1 MHNNE
6 KPPSDSKILSNPLA
20 IADQIGTGGG
30 KSKLPPIH
38 LWNPPFCGDIDME
51 IRRNGDWFYQG
62 SRIQRP
68 ALVRLF
74 STVMRREDDDAYYL
88 VTPVEKVR
96 IRVEDAPLFVVA
108 LEVLNEEDGQ
118 SLQFTTSTNDVVIAS
133 AEHPITVVHGDDG
146 PVPYVHVRDRLTAMI
161 SRPVYY
167 ELVALG
173 HEVAES
179 GDAAQHTLNVTSAG
193 VDFSLGKF

>member
-1 MHNNE
+1 MHDYDE
-6 KPPSDSKILSNPLA
+6 PSPASQLLSNPLA
-20 IADQIGTGGG
+20 IAEQIGAVR
-30 KSKLPPIH
+30 SEHKLPPIH

-51 IRRNGDWFYQG
+51 VRRNGEWYYQG

-74 STVMRREDDDAYYL
+74 SSVMRREADDAYYL

-108 LEVLNEEDGQ
+108 LEVLQAEAGTY
-118 SLQFTTSTNDVVIAS
+118 LQFTTLTSDVVVAS
-133 AEHPITVVHGDDG
+133 AEHPITVLETSDG
-146 PVPYVHVRDRLTAMI
+146 PVPYVHIRDRLSALI

-173 HEVAES
+173 REIS
-179 GDAAQHTLNVTSAG
+179 DDNRHTLVVSSAG
-193 VDFSLGKF
+193 ADFSLGQF

>member
-108 LEVLNEEDGQ
+108 LEALNEEGGQ

-133 AEHPITVVHGDDG
+133 AEHPITV
-146 PVPYVHVRDRLTAMI
+146 VRDRLTAMI

>member
-1 MHNNE
+1 MSNNDTQSSRSE
-6 KPPSDSKILSNPLA
+6 VLANPLA
-20 IADQIGTGGG
+20 IADQIGTARGE
-30 KSKLPPIH
+30 KALPPIH
-38 LWNPPFCGDIDME
+38 LWDPPFCGDIDME

-74 STVMRREDDDAYYL
+74 STVLRREADDAYYL

-96 IRVEDAPLFVVA
+96 IRVQDAPLFATA
-108 LEVLNEEDGQ
+108 LTVINNGEY
-118 SLQFTTSTNDVVIAS
+118 LQFTTHTDDVVVAS
-133 AEHPITVVHGDDG
+133 AEHPIIIVHGEEG

-167 ELVALG
+167 ELVAMG
-173 HEVAES
+173 HEVN
-179 GDAAQHTLNVTSAG
+179 DAGTRTLAVTSAG
-193 VDFSLGKF
+193 MTFNLGEF

>member
-1 MHNNE
+1 MQDQE
-6 KPPSDSKILSNPLA
+6 KASHSSQVLSNPLA
-20 IADQIGTGGG
+20 IADQIGAGAG
-30 KSKLPPIH
+30 KNKLPPIH

-51 IRRNGDWFYQG
+51 IRRNGDWFYLG

-108 LEVLNEEDGQ
+108 LTVLSEEGEQ
-118 SLQFTTSTNDVVIAS
+118 SLQFTTSTDDVVIAS
-133 AEHPITVVHGDDG
+133 AEHPITVIHGDDG

-179 GDAAQHTLNVTSAG
+179 GANSQRALKVTSAG
-193 VDFSLGKF
+193 VDFSLGHF